1 MKKAI
6 TASPISGLT
15 RTNPIPASRLRNG
28 LILTLLAASL
38 AACNQGAP
46 NAQGGDGAAAGAA
59 QQPPKLPVGVVTV
72 QYAPVGLIEDLPG
85 RIEASRTAQIRARA
99 AGILEKRVFQE
110 GTDVKEGELLFKID
124 AAPYQAALNSAKAT
138 LARAQTNVTNTK
150 RVVDRY
156 TPLIKANAVSRQDYD
171 NAVAAYKAAQAEV
184 GVAQAAVKTA
194 DINLSYANVTSPI
207 SGRIGRALV
216 TEGALVGQGDAT
228 PLATVQQIDPVY
240 VNITQPASTVMR
252 LKRGLESGQLKQA
265 GKENAASVRVRF
277 DDGSVYEHKGKLLFT
292 DLTVDPNTNQ
302 MAVRAEVPNP
312 NGELLPGMYVRAELE
327 QAQIP
332 EAILL
337 PQQAVTRTN
346 TGDSV
351 TVVAADGTMAPRNI
365 KIGGSRDNHWVVL
378 EGLKNGEQ
386 VMVDGFQLV
395 QMMGVKVVTPVPWK
409 PGQNTQAG
417 AQPGAGAAADGAA
430 GSGTEGHASAEG
442 ANAQPDHAASG
453 KQADT
458 Q

>member
-1 MKKAI
+1 ML
-6 TASPISGLT
+6 S
-15 RTNPIPASRLRNG
+15 
-28 LILTLLAASL
+28 LLAVSL
-38 AACNQGAP
+38 AACNQGPADKAGGGAGA
-46 NAQGGDGAAAGAA
+46 AQGDAA

-72 QYAPVGLIEDLPG
+72 QYAPVGLVEDLPG
-85 RIEASRTAQIRARA
+85 RIEASRVAEIRARA
-99 AGILEKRVFQE
+99 AGILEKRLFQE
-110 GTDVKEGELLFKID
+110 GTDVKEGELLFRID
-124 AAPYQAALNSAKAT
+124 AAPYQAALNSARAT
-138 LARAQTNVTNTK
+138 LARAQTQVTNTK

-194 DINLSYANVTSPI
+194 EINLSYANVTSPI

-216 TEGALVGQGDAT
+216 TEGALVGQGAAT

-265 GKENAASVRVRF
+265 GKENAASVRVLF
-277 DDGSVYEHKGKLLFT
+277 DDGSAYGHKGKLLFT

-312 NGELLPGMYVRAELE
+312 DGELLPGMYVRAELE
-327 QAQIP
+327 QAEIP

-346 TGDSV
+346 SGDTV
-351 TVVAADGTMAPRNI
+351 TVVAADGTMSSRNV
-365 KIGGSRDNHWVVL
+365 KIGGSNGNNWVVL

-409 PGQNTQAG
+409 G
-417 AQPGAGAAADGAA
+417 AQGAKADGQPGAGAGAA
-430 GSGTEGHASAEG
+430 GAPAQGQAEG
-442 ANAQPDHAASG
+442 QAPAADKGKNAQ
-453 KQADT
+453 
-458 Q
+458 

>member
-1 MKKAI
+1 MKK
-6 TASPISGLT
+6 TTDTSRTTGLS
-15 RTNPIPASRLRNG
+15 RRAPRSSRLGKG
-28 LILTLLAASL
+28 LLLSLMAASL
-38 AACNQGAP
+38 AACQQGSAD
-46 NAQGGDGAAAGAA
+46 QSAASDGAA
-59 QQPPKLPVGVVTV
+59 QQAPKLPVGVVTV
-72 QYAPVGLIEDLPG
+72 QYAPVGLVEDLPG
-85 RIEASRTAQIRARA
+85 RIEASRVAQIRARA

-110 GTDVKEGELLFKID
+110 GTDVKEGELLFRID
-124 AAPYQAALNSAKAT
+124 AAPYQAALNSARAS
-138 LARAQTNVTNTK
+138 LARAQTQVTNTK

-194 DINLSYANVTSPI
+194 EINLSYANVTSPI

-240 VNITQPASTVMR
+240 INITQPASTVMR

-265 GKENAASVRVRF
+265 GKENAASVRILF
-277 DDGSVYEHKGKLLFT
+277 DDGSAYAHKGKLLFT

-327 QAQIP
+327 QAEIP

-346 TGDSV
+346 SGDTV
-351 TVVAADGTMAPRNI
+351 TVVAADGTMSSRNV
-365 KIGGSRDNHWVVL
+365 KIGGSNGNHWVVL

-409 PGQNTQAG
+409 GAGQGEQPAG
-417 AQPGAGAAADGAA
+417 QPGAGAGTAASPAQGQPDGGAA
-430 GSGTEGHASAEG
+430 SSADAG
-442 ANAQPDHAASG
+442 DSTAAPAAGNGRNAQ
-453 KQADT
+453 
-458 Q
+458 

>member
-1 MKKAI
+1 ML
-6 TASPISGLT
+6 S
-15 RTNPIPASRLRNG
+15 
-28 LILTLLAASL
+28 LLAVSL
-38 AACNQGAP
+38 AACNQGPGDQAQRDADA
-46 NAQGGDGAAAGAA
+46 AQGGAA
-59 QQPPKLPVGVVTV
+59 QQPPKLPVGIVTV
-72 QYAPVGLIEDLPG
+72 QYAPVGLVEDLPG
-85 RIEASRTAQIRARA
+85 RIEASRVAQIRARA

-110 GTDVKEGELLFKID
+110 GTDVKEGELLFRID
-124 AAPYQAALNSAKAT
+124 AAPYQAALNSARAT
-138 LARAQTNVTNTK
+138 LARAQTQVTNTK

-194 DINLSYANVTSPI
+194 EINLSYANVTSPI

-240 VNITQPASTVMR
+240 INITQPASTVMR

-265 GKENAASVRVRF
+265 GKENAASVRVLF
-277 DDGSVYEHKGKLLFT
+277 DDGSAYEHKGKLLFT

-302 MAVRAEVPNP
+302 IAVRAEVPNP

-327 QAQIP
+327 QAEIP

-346 TGDSV
+346 SGDTV
-351 TVVAADGTMAPRNI
+351 TVVAADGTMSSRNV
-365 KIGGSRDNHWVVL
+365 KIGGSNGNHWVVL
-378 EGLKNGEQ
+378 DGLKNGEQ

-395 QMMGVKVVTPVPWK
+395 QMMGVKVVTPVPW
-409 PGQNTQAG
+409 QG
-417 AQPGAGAAADGAA
+417 AQRGNTTGTAAGGAA
-430 GSGTEGHASAEG
+430 GEAD
-442 ANAQPDHAASG
+442 PAASVAVDPASKG
-453 KQADT
+453 GDAAGSK
-458 Q
+458 

>member
-1 MKKAI
+1 ML
-6 TASPISGLT
+6 S
-15 RTNPIPASRLRNG
+15 
-28 LILTLLAASL
+28 LLAVSL
-38 AACNQGAP
+38 AACNQGPADKAGGGADA
-46 NAQGGDGAAAGAA
+46 AQGDAA

-72 QYAPVGLIEDLPG
+72 QYAPVGLVEDLPG
-85 RIEASRTAQIRARA
+85 RIEASRVAEIRARA
-99 AGILEKRVFQE
+99 AGILEKRLFQE
-110 GTDVKEGELLFKID
+110 GTDVKEGELLFRID
-124 AAPYQAALNSAKAT
+124 AAPYQAALNSARAT
-138 LARAQTNVTNTK
+138 LARAQTQVTNTK

-194 DINLSYANVTSPI
+194 EINLSYANVTSPI

-216 TEGALVGQGDAT
+216 TEGALVGQGAAT

-265 GKENAASVRVRF
+265 GKENAASVRVLF
-277 DDGSVYEHKGKLLFT
+277 DDGSAYGHKGKLLFT

-312 NGELLPGMYVRAELE
+312 DGELLPGMYVRAELE
-327 QAQIP
+327 QAEIP

-346 TGDSV
+346 SGDTV
-351 TVVAADGTMAPRNI
+351 TVVAADGTMSSRNV
-365 KIGGSRDNHWVVL
+365 KIGGSNGNNWVVL

-409 PGQNTQAG
+409 G
-417 AQPGAGAAADGAA
+417 AQGAKADGQPGAGAGAA
-430 GSGTEGHASAEG
+430 GAPAQGQAEG
-442 ANAQPDHAASG
+442 QAPAADKGKNAQ
-453 KQADT
+453 
-458 Q
+458 